1 MDIHPDIHPYIIVEV
16 CELAPPKKYRNRQ
29 DIHVNIEAELKQFG
43 DYFNINPSIALEE
56 GYIYTINQD
65 IARYGASDDIRNKWF
80 KFNESRNKEK
90 IDALNREV
98 ELKKKSEESGLQKR
112 ILDDDKNRFAN
123 WLYSEFYPAFS
134 SDEIRHYAKLVLDNN
149 DNKVRFALESLK
161 KQYTIR
167 SNNTITPWTSEETA
181 QAINHLI
188 ELGGI

>member
-1 MDIHPDIHPYIIVEV
+1 M
-16 CELAPPKKYRNRQ
+16 APQRKYQ
-29 DIHVNIEAELKQFG
+29 QKLDLHLNIERALKELG
-43 DYFNINPSIALEE
+43 DEFNLNPTDVLTE
-56 GYIYTINQD
+56 GYIFLINEGLN
-65 IARYGASDDIRNKWF
+65 RYGATDEF
-80 KFNESRNKEK
+80 KKRWYTFLNTRIEREKEILRK
-90 IDALNREV
+90 EE
-98 ELKKKSEESGLQKR
+98 ELRIKAEESGLQKR

-167 SNNTITPWTSEETA
+167 SNNTITPWSSEETA